1 MKKQELP
8 EIVYIWADQVNAII
22 TRHNALFQVETP
34 CDIWEDMDLQ
44 ELTELATSDMTE
56 IYKMHRVQGCETPSV
71 PSALLRWGCSN
82 EKRSPL
88 CSCPSVL
95 VRSPLVDM

>member
-22 TRHNALFQVETP
+22 TSRCGLFQVETP

-44 ELTELATSDMTE
+44 ELAELAICDMTE
-56 IYKMHRVQGCETPSV
+56 IAKMHHIQGCEIPSV
-71 PSALLRWGCSN
+71 PFCEVTL
-82 EKRSPL
+82 
-88 CSCPSVL
+88 
-95 VRSPLVDM
+95 